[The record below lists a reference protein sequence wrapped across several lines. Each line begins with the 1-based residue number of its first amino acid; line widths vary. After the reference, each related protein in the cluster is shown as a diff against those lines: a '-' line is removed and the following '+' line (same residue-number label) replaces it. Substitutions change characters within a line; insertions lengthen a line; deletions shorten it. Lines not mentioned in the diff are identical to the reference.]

1 MHTKITWPNNKKFAF
16 TIFDDTDR
24 SNLED
29 SKIIYQYL
37 EELGFK
43 TTRSVWMLK
52 GNDNSEEKGITCE
65 NNLYLDWLLEIKK
78 KGFEIGYH
86 NATSNSSIRQ
96 NTKEALD
103 KFVKIFDQKPTVMA
117 KHSENK
123 ENIYWGPHRLSGNRK
138 IIYNILTFFKKNKY
152 YEGHKKSSSY
162 FWGDF
167 CKEYISYVRNFVFS
181 DINTLK
187 CCPYMPYQDLTKPYV
202 NSWFASSEGNN
213 VKMFNKCISDEN
225 QDRLEVEG
233 GACIM
238 YTHFADGFCE
248 NGKISEEFKK
258 QMKRLSNKN
267 GWFVPVSVLLEFLK
281 KENKKHVIS
290 FKQRSELEWKWLFD
304 KLVIG
309 ST

>member
-1 MHTKITWPNNKKFAF
+1 MHKKIIWPDNKKFAF

-43 TTRSVWMLK
+43 TTRSVWMLSN
-52 GNDNSEEKGITCE
+52 NDNSEEKGVTCE
-65 NNLYLDWLLEIKK
+65 NNLYLDWLLEIKN

-86 NATSNSSIRQ
+86 NATSNSSTRQ
-96 NTKEALD
+96 NTKKALD
-103 KFVKIFDQKPTVMA
+103 KFVKIFDQMPVVMA
-117 KHSENK
+117 NHSENK
-123 ENIYWGPHRLSGNRK
+123 ENIYWGSHRLSGSRK

-187 CCPYMPYQDLTKPYV
+187 CCPYMPYEDLTKPYV